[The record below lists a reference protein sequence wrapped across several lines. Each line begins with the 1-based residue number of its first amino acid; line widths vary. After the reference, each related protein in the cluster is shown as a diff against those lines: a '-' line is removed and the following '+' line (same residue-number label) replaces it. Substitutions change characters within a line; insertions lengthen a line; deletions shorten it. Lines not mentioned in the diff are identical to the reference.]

1 MQVGRDVV
9 KSKIN
14 VVAIVA
20 ILVVAGVATV
30 ILSLSGN
37 ESSSGETVTDEL
49 GRDVKLPEEINS
61 IVCMGAG
68 SLRLVSY
75 LSSVDRVVG
84 VEPQGAFYQSSDQTF
99 YAVYKETLDQLPR
112 VATDAESLIECD
124 PDVVITSS
132 IDLTAVNLLQD
143 RTGITVYAVN
153 NAYEINDKYFTQL
166 LNLGKFL
173 GKEDRA
179 RELVDGTKSLIE
191 DITSKVT
198 GTYDGK
204 AYAGGM
210 YFQGNPGFLKGTG
223 NFQPFDLSKVPN
235 AMPEADNKEPYIVLN
250 ETLIVYNPDIIF
262 LDAVQ
267 LQDIVNEI
275 VAGYD
280 NYKEIN
286 AIKNDNIYSNMVTKC
301 YMNNW
306 ENQLVNAFYVASVVN
321 GGLYDW
327 DFETKADEVM
337 ELYFK
342 GMGVT
347 YAQIEAIQGG
357 CGKVTLPLT

>member
-20 ILVVAGVATV
+20 ILVVAGAATV

-49 GRDVKLPEEINS
+49 GREVKLPEEINS

-210 YFQGNPGFLKGTG
+210 YFQGNPGFLK
-223 NFQPFDLSKVPN
+223 
-235 AMPEADNKEPYIVLN
+235 
-250 ETLIVYNPDIIF
+250 
-262 LDAVQ
+262 
-267 LQDIVNEI
+267 EI
-275 VAGYD
+275 GRAHV
-280 NYKEIN
+280 
-286 AIKNDNIYSNMVTKC
+286 
-301 YMNNW
+301 
-306 ENQLVNAFYVASVVN
+306 
-321 GGLYDW
+321 
-327 DFETKADEVM
+327 
-337 ELYFK
+337 
-342 GMGVT
+342 
-347 YAQIEAIQGG
+347 
-357 CGKVTLPLT
+357 